1 MKNIIKLIEITTGLL
16 FAFGFLLAVA
26 IVAALLFK

>member
-1 MKNIIKLIEITTGLL
+1 MKNIIKLVEVTTGLL

-26 IVAALLFK
+26 IVGTLLFK